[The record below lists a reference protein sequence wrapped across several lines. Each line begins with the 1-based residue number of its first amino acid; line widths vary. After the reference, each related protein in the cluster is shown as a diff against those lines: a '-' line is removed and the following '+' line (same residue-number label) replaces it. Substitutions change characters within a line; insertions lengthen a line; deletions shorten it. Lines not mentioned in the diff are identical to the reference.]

1 MLEINSNVPDLITD
15 NEEAEYL
22 IATPFSILL
31 KSCCKQFGNRLE
43 NCGII
48 LSEKGDEESSIISYA
63 FYATV
68 DGKEQAVDIEDDD
81 IYWAITEFWE
91 SLDAKKYAGF
101 CFILDA
107 KTEAIV
113 VNFVKPSFAETWF
126 NADCYD
132 TYENRKYYNKCV
144 EDLEK
149 INKQNK

>member
-31 KSCCKQFGNRLE
+31 ELCRKQFGSKLE

-48 LSEKGDEESSIISYA
+48 LAEKGDEESSIISYA

-68 DGKEQAVDIEDDD
+68 GGKQQIVEVEDDD

-91 SLDAKKYAGF
+91 SFNTKKYAGF
-101 CFILDA
+101 CLVIDV
-107 KTEAIV
+107 KTNAIV
-113 VNFVKPSFAETWF
+113 MNFVKPSFVETWF
-126 NADCYD
+126 KTNCDD
-132 TYENRKYYNKCV
+132 SYENRKYYNKCV
-144 EDLEK
+144 KDLER
-149 INKQNK
+149 INKRYK